1 MIFRNFDYVEVT
13 LHSEKLKLIWLFLR
27 FFVTLPASYK
37 PNMRKELFMSLAA
50 ACCTLLALSCAQQ
63 KESADNQ
70 EPLTV
75 GNPYMPLW
83 EHIPDGEPYVFE
95 DPDQPGKYR
104 VYVYGSHD
112 DLVDAYCGRDQVV
125 WSASVD
131 SLNRWRYDG
140 TILVVDKNRDGQ
152 PFDSAGTADVLYA
165 PDVTMVTG
173 KDGKKTYYLFP
184 NDQTGFRNG
193 LIAKSDRPDGPF
205 EVCNW
210 SKENPDQVDGVL
222 QFDPAVF
229 VDDDGRVYGY
239 WGFER
244 SYAAEFD
251 PETMATVKPGTEI
264 VEDMISGRNQPG
276 RFRFFEA
283 SSIRKVKDKYIFIYS
298 RFTEDGEFGLPTSNY
313 TLAYAYS
320 DAPLGPWTYGGTI
333 IDGRAREKNEQGNVI
348 ASAVPD
354 GNTHGSICEINGQ
367 WYVFYHRQ
375 TGTDEYARQAMVAP
389 IDVKVTEGPGGKVE
403 ISEGEYNSL
412 GFARNGL
419 DPFERHSAGI
429 ACWLTGPKP
438 AVHNWP
444 SNTFYGS
451 YVEAGYG
458 GQANM
463 TKQQAIASKE
473 KYDAPY
479 DLRYN
484 TNRVVNNTDGS
495 IVGYKYFNF
504 DAGRLASPDNLML
517 VLRLVPE
524 GIDGTIEVMMDR
536 PWASQGGKK
545 IGEAALKA
553 DMPKTVTDVAIGISK
568 EAQEK
573 HLAGKHAF
581 FFIFKSD
588 TKEKSLCTL
597 EDFVFTFAPV
607 NR

>member
-1 MIFRNFDYVEVT
+1 M
-13 LHSEKLKLIWLFLR
+13 
-27 FFVTLPASYK
+27 
-37 PNMRKELFMSLAA
+37 
-50 ACCTLLALSCAQQ
+50 AQIEQ
-63 KESADNQ
+63 MT
-70 EPLTV
+70 TV
-75 GNPYMPLW
+75 GNPFMPLW

-112 DLVDAYCGRDQVV
+112 DLISEYCGRDQVV

-131 SLNRWRYDG
+131 SLNNWRYDG
-140 TILVVDKNRDGQ
+140 VILVVDKNAKGE

-165 PDVTMVTG
+165 PDVTLVT
-173 KDGKKTYYLFP
+173 DSTGKKTYYLYP

-210 SKENPDQVDGVL
+210 SKENPNQVDGVL

-264 VEDMISGRNQPG
+264 VEDMISGRNQEG
-276 RFRFFEA
+276 VFSFFEA
-283 SSIRKVKDKYIFIYS
+283 SSIRKIKDKYVFIYS
-298 RFTEDGEFGLPTSNY
+298 RFTKDGEVGLPISNY

-320 DAPLGPWTYGGTI
+320 DNPLGPWTYGGTI
-333 IDGRAREKNEQGNVI
+333 IDGRAREINEQGDTI
-348 ASAVPD
+348 ASACPD

-389 IDVKVTEGPGGKVE
+389 IEVKVQEGAGGKVE
-403 ISEGEYNSL
+403 ISEGEYNSC
-412 GFARNGL
+412 GFALNGL
-419 DPFERHSAGI
+419 DPFEPHSAGI
-429 ACWLTGPKP
+429 ACWYTGPKP
-438 AVHNWP
+438 AEHSWP
-444 SNTFYGS
+444 YNKFYGS

-458 GQANM
+458 CAEEGM
-463 TKQQAIASKE
+463 TKEEAQATTE
-473 KYDAPY
+473 KYAAPY
-479 DLRYN
+479 DIRYN
-484 TNRVVNNTDGS
+484 TNYVVNNTDGS
-495 IVGYKYFNF
+495 IVGFKYFNF
-504 DAGRLASPDNLML
+504 DAKYLDNPANLML
-517 VLRLVPE
+517 VLRLIPE

-545 IGEAALKA
+545 IGEAQLKA
-553 DMPKTVTDVAIGISK
+553 DMEKKVYDVAIGIAD
-568 EAQEK
+568 EARES
-573 HLAGKHAF
+573 LAGKHAIF
-581 FFIFKSD
+581 LLFKSA
-588 TKEKSLCTL
+588 TKEQSLCTL
-597 EDFVFTFAPV
+597 HDLVFTFDE
-607 NR
+607 